1 MMNHNTDCPM
11 TTARGFRP
19 IRTVIALGLGAL
31 WMTPASDLSAQDL
44 QTIGKID
51 RRTEALDQYL
61 AEDAKIEVLAGGMT
75 WSEGPVWV
83 SDPSALG
90 LGPDESAS
98 PQVTSGDARS
108 STKSTD
114 DKPEQTSQSR
124 SADTNDASEQSGPV
138 GGSSNAVV
146 ETTKPD
152 RPGSTSGGVSSPDES
167 ATSRGF
173 LLFSDIPRNSVFRW
187 PAEGA
192 SESNEGVSL
201 FMRPS
206 GYTGVTKYGA
216 EPGSNG
222 LTLDLTGRL
231 ILCEHG
237 DRRVSQLTPGGG
249 KITLVDRY
257 EGKRLNSPNDAVVD
271 SQGRIYFTDPPYG
284 LPERAD
290 DPLRTLDFF
299 GVYRLDLDGTL
310 TLLTKQM
317 TRPNG
322 IGLSPDESTLYVAQ
336 SDPDNPIWMAFPLQE
351 GNGLGEGREL
361 MNATEFMKE
370 APGLPDGLV
379 VHSDGTL
386 FASGPGG
393 IYVIRPDGTL
403 IGRIFTGGKV
413 SNCTFDDS
421 ESTLYI
427 TADDQVCR
435 VRLQQPGS

>member
-1 MMNHNTDCPM
+1 MSVCLVPVL
-11 TTARGFRP
+11 GFA
-19 IRTVIALGLGAL
+19 ALTHPSPVAAQGLK
-31 WMTPASDLSAQDL
+31 
-44 QTIGKID
+44 TIGRID
-51 RRTEALDQYL
+51 QRTEALDRYL
-61 AEDAKIEVLAGGMT
+61 NKDAKIEVLAGGMK
-75 WSEGPVWV
+75 WSEGPVWI
-83 SDPSALG
+83 SNPAALG
-90 LGPDESAS
+90 LGGNQPAT
-98 PQVTSGDARS
+98 PQVTPNDLPSATEGNENESGQSSDTEDSGD
-108 STKSTD
+108 
-114 DKPEQTSQSR
+114 
-124 SADTNDASEQSGPV
+124 V
-138 GGSSNAVV
+138 VV
-146 ETTKPD
+146 ETTGGNGTGD
-152 RPGSTSGGVSSPDES
+152 QSSGDAGGVTDRSDSE
-167 ATSRGF
+167 GF
-173 LLFSDIPRNSVFRW
+173 LLFSDIPRNSIFRW
-187 PAEGA
+187 PAAGK
-192 SESNEGVSL
+192 SQSSEGVSL

-206 GYTGVTKYGA
+206 GYTGVTDYGA

-237 DRRVSQLTPGGG
+237 DRRISQLTPGGG

-271 SQGRIYFTDPPYG
+271 SSGRIYFTDPPYG

-290 DPLRTLDFF
+290 DPAKTLDFC

-310 TLLTKQM
+310 TLLTKEM

-336 SDPDNPIWMAFPLQE
+336 SDPDHPIWTAYPILD
-351 GNGLGEGREL
+351 GDGLGKSRVL
-361 MNATEFMKE
+361 MNAGRFMKE

-393 IYVIRPDGTL
+393 VYVIQPDGTL
-403 IGRIFTGGKV
+403 IGRIFTGGRT
-413 SNCTFDDS
+413 SNCTLDDS

-435 VRLQQPGS
+435 VRLKQAGQ